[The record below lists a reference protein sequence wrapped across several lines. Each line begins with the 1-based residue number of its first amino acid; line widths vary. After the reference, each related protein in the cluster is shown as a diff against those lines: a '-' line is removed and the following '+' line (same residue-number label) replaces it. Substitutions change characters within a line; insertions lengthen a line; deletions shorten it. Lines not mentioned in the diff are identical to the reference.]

1 MMWKNWTSPPLAM
14 KLMFRKYLY
23 FFKIERLDWR
33 NHNADVY
40 FQLVQNGDTI
50 TKSKLKKK
58 IGSVKTLD
66 IMLDGDIEDKMPTL
80 QVFETKKLG
89 RNKLLHEAELA
100 TFDTVEDNV
109 PCDLTFT
116 FLNLTIRGTFVV
128 MVSRSSTSNASL
140 NERTES
146 PEVVAEPNVE
156 SFEFVK
162 RERSRRVK

>member
-1 MMWKNWTSPPLAM
+1 
-14 KLMFRKYLY
+14 
-23 FFKIERLDWR
+23 
-33 NHNADVY
+33 
-40 FQLVQNGDTI
+40 
-50 TKSKLKKK
+50 
-58 IGSVKTLD
+58 
-66 IMLDGDIEDKMPTL
+66 MLDGDIEDKMPTL

-162 RERSRRVK
+162 RERSRRVKQGQRSESNHAKPFKVNHSRVSRMSINHRHMKMSKQSQNYQLLPNDACQNQK